1 MKDKHLM
8 YSTEKDLRVSLVNTK
23 YYADKLRDVL
33 HREIGDMSMIYIVE
47 NAPCHPGM
55 MAALDKETY
64 GATAEEI
71 HEMALENS
79 VKINPPHYINMDE
92 LLNVGEQFREAPMLS
107 VDPAAAIFYPG
118 EMDRIAE
125 RLGGGFY
132 IFPSS
137 IYEMI
142 VLAEGAEGGMAEGPG
157 GIENTVHFLNDLAIQ
172 DGTMQEAERLSE
184 EVYHYDPVMKRFER
198 AAEWKERMQP

>member
-1 MKDKHLM
+1 MEDKHLM

-23 YYADKLRDVL
+23 YYADELQHVL

-47 NAPCHPGM
+47 NAPSTPGK
-55 MAALDKETY
+55 MAALADDWS
-64 GATAEEI
+64 GATAEEV
-71 HEMALENS
+71 HEAALKNS
-79 VKINPPHYINMDE
+79 RKILPPHYINMDE
-92 LLNVGEQFREAPMLS
+92 LFNTEEQFGKSLMWS

-125 RLGGGFY
+125 RLGGGYY

-142 VLAEGAEGGMAEGPG
+142 ILPEDAEDGMSEEPG
-157 GIENTVHFLNDLAIQ
+157 GIENTVHFLNDLAIKN
-172 DGTMQEAERLSE
+172 GTMQEEERLSE

>member
-1 MKDKHLM
+1 MEDKHLM
-8 YSTEKDLRVSLVNTK
+8 HSTEKNLRVSLVDTK
-23 YYADKLRDVL
+23 YYADKLQHAL

-47 NAPCHPGM
+47 NAPSAPGKM
-55 MAALDKETY
+55 NALPDDWSS
-64 GATAEEI
+64 ATAEEI
-71 HEMALENS
+71 HEAALKNS
-79 VKINPPHYINMDE
+79 PKILPPHYINMDE
-92 LLNVGEQFREAPMLS
+92 LFNAGEQFRESSMWS

-125 RLGGGFY
+125 RLGGGYY

-142 VLAEGAEGGMAEGPG
+142 VLPEGAGHGMAEGPG
-157 GIENTVHFLNDLAIQ
+157 GIENAVHFLNDRFIQ
-172 DGTMQEAERLSE
+172 SGIMQEAERLSE

>member
-1 MKDKHLM
+1 MEDKHLM
-8 YSTEKDLRVSLVNTK
+8 HSTEKDLRVSLVNTK
-23 YYADKLRDVL
+23 YYADKLQYTL
-33 HREIGDMSMIYIVE
+33 HREIGDMSMVYIVE
-47 NAPCHPGM
+47 NVPSTPGKM
-55 MAALDKETY
+55 NALPDSWS
-64 GATAEEI
+64 GATAEEV
-71 HEMALENS
+71 HEAALKNS
-79 VKINPPHYINMDE
+79 PKILPPRYINMDD
-92 LLNVGEQFREAPMLS
+92 LFGVGEQFKEAPMLS

-142 VLAEGAEGGMAEGPG
+142 VLAEDAEGGMAEGPG

-172 DGTMQEAERLSE
+172 NGTMREAERLSE

>member
-1 MKDKHLM
+1 MEDKHLM

-23 YYADKLRDVL
+23 YYADKLQHAL
-33 HREIGDMSMIYIVE
+33 HREIGDMSMIYVVE
-47 NAPCHPGM
+47 NVPSAPGKMNALPDDWSGAAAEEVHE
-55 MAALDKETY
+55 AALK
-64 GATAEEI
+64 
-71 HEMALENS
+71 NS
-79 VKINPPHYINMDE
+79 PKVLPPRYINMDE
-92 LLNVGEQFREAPMLS
+92 LFDTGEQFRESSMWS
-107 VDPAAAIFYPG
+107 VDPAAAIFYLG

-125 RLGGGFY
+125 RLGGGYY

-142 VLAEGAEGGMAEGPG
+142 VLPEGAEHGMAEGPG
-157 GIENTVHFLNDLAIQ
+157 GIENTVHFLNDRAIKN
-172 DGTMQEAERLSE
+172 GTMQEAERLSE